1 MFIYILDYGT
11 FLGGGGGNVSNM
23 SFLEKKFQDGH

>member
-11 FLGGGGGNVSNM
+11 FLGGGGNVSNM